1 MNSATLEE
9 FLGTLYA
16 DREAQERFRNN
27 PVREAQLAGLS
38 KDDCQMLLEMD
49 WAGFE
54 LACRGF
60 ERKRTARA
68 SRPGRNDLR
77 FVVRTLRR
85 VFGLD

>member
-1 MNSATLEE
+1 MKTATLEE
-9 FLGTLYA
+9 FLGMLYA
-16 DREAQERFRNN
+16 DSDAQERFRNN
-27 PVREAQLAGLS
+27 PVYEAELAGLS
-38 KDDCQMLLEMD
+38 KDDCQMLLKMD

-68 SRPGRNDLR
+68 SRPRYNGLR
-77 FVVRTLRR
+77 VVVRRLRH